1 MKITIKKLLFFSS
14 LAVMVAVSSCK
25 NEAKVEEE
33 KIPGIIVENMDT
45 SLRPNDDFFGYVN
58 GTWYDKTEIPADR
71 TRWGS
76 FDELRKM
83 TDVDALAIL
92 KTTMDSE
99 KLKDAPSTGTVTDQQ
114 KAVYFYESIMDTVSR
129 DAQGI
134 DPLKPYLALI
144 DEVSNVADL
153 QKLMMETEPYGGIGF
168 FSVGVGSH
176 PKNSNLNAGYL
187 ASSGLGLS
195 RDYYVD
201 QDDDTKAKREKY
213 RAHIAKMM
221 MYLGETEEE
230 AKANADNILAF
241 ETRLA
246 EPRMNKVDRRDARKR
261 FNPKSMSDLGE
272 MTPAISWPTY
282 LNGVGMKNLDTII
295 VTDPGYFVA
304 LNKILKEE
312 NVDDWKNYL
321 RWTLIDR
328 AAGQLSTE
336 IDKTN
341 WEFYGRDLR
350 GSKEQR
356 DLEERALNALNGN
369 IGEAL
374 GKLYVD
380 EKFPPEAKERAR
392 KMIDNI
398 KLAFE
403 NRINGLEWMT
413 DETKEKAIH
422 KLRKLNVK
430 IAYPDEWKDYGDLEV
445 SSTKDGGTYFSNS
458 LNIAKWNHNDAMAK
472 LGKEVDKSEWMMAP
486 QVVNAYFM
494 PPYNEIVFPAAI
506 LQPPFYNFHADD
518 AVNYGGIGA
527 VIGHEISHCFDD
539 SGSRY
544 DAEGNLNNWWTD
556 EDLEKFTVLG
566 DRLAAQYDAAEVLPG
581 VHING
586 KFTLGENIGDLGG
599 VNAAYDGLQLYLA
612 ENGRPEDIDGFTA
625 EQRFFLSW
633 GTIWR
638 TKYRDDALKNQI
650 KTDPHSPGI
659 QRAQMP
665 LQNVD
670 SFYEAFNIVEGDK
683 MYLAPE
689 DRVRIW

>member
-1 MKITIKKLLFFSS
+1 MNTTNLKTGLLSLTIIAG
-14 LAVMVAVSSCK
+14 LALVSCEK
-25 NEAKVEEE
+25 EEAPKV
-33 KIPGIIVENMDT
+33 PGIDVAKMDMNV
-45 SLRPNDDFFGYVN
+45 SPKEDFFKHVN
-58 GTWYDKTEIPADR
+58 GTWYDNTEIPADR

-83 TDVDALAIL
+83 TDGDALAIL
-92 KTTMDSE
+92 KTAMDSE
-99 KLKDAPSTGTVTDQQ
+99 TLKDAPTTGTVTDQQ
-114 KAVYFYESIMDTVSR
+114 KAVYFYESIMDTVTR
-129 DAQGI
+129 DAQGV
-134 DPLKPYLALI
+134 DPLKPYLARI
-144 DEVSNVADL
+144 DEVANITDL

-168 FSVGVGSH
+168 FGVGVGSH
-176 PKNSNLNAGYL
+176 PKNSNLNTAFLGS
-187 ASSGLGLS
+187 AGLGLS

-213 RAHIAKMM
+213 RTHIAKMM
-221 MYLGETEEE
+221 MYLGESKEE

-261 FNPKSMSDLGE
+261 FNPKSMSDLAE
-272 MTPAISWPTY
+272 MAPVVDWPTY
-282 LNGVGMKNLDTII
+282 LNGVGMKNVDTII

-304 LNKILKEE
+304 LNEILKEE
-312 NVDDWKNYL
+312 NISDWKNYL

-328 AAGQLSTE
+328 AAAQLSTE

-350 GSKEQR
+350 GSKAQR
-356 DLEERALNALNGN
+356 DREERALNTLNGN

-392 KMIDNI
+392 KMIENI

-403 NRINGLEWMT
+403 NRIKALDWMT

-430 IAYPDEWKDYGDLEV
+430 IAYPDEWKDYSALEV
-445 SSTKDGGTYFSNS
+445 SSTKDGGTYFENS
-458 LNIAKWNHNDAMAK
+458 LNIAKWNHDDAMAK
-472 LGKEVDKSEWMMAP
+472 LGKEVDKSEWLMAP

-506 LQPPFYNFHADD
+506 LQPPFYNYEADD

-556 EDLEKFTVLG
+556 EDLEKFTELG
-566 DRLAAQYDAAEVLPG
+566 DKLAAQYDAAEVLPG

-665 LQNVD
+665 LQNID
-670 SFYEAFNIVEGDK
+670 AFYEAFDIIEGDA

-689 DRVRIW
+689 DRVKIW